1 MKPVAGKYVITN
13 VNLPKDTYTHLPSQ
27 DGVRHGYVVIDITVV
42 ANNEESVIHICNY
55 PQSSSIV
62 SDVFRTR
69 KEAKAFLDELSKE
82 EGK

>member
-13 VNLPKDTYTHLPSQ
+13 VNVPKDAYTHLPSQ
-27 DGVRHGYVVIDITVV
+27 DGVRHGYVVLDVTVA

-69 KEAKAFLDELSKE
+69 KEARAFLDAMVAE
-82 EGK
+82 